1 MSDTCL
7 APAAGCGG
15 AVAVHHRHRATWRA
29 EPQRPPGPATACLYL
44 LALGRV
50 DCNVLQDLEW
60 PHAAPGECINEC
72 GPGFVFV
79 QGDVVDFFDIQTSAA
94 VGNGTVVGLS
104 KVTVRMC
111 SPSCPSFSSAPLRVC
126 SSLFSYYFSSPPC
139 SSPHF
144 FSFSILPF

>member
-15 AVAVHHRHRATWRA
+15 ADAVHHRHRATWRA

-50 DCNVLQDLEW
+50 DCNVLQHWNGPTRPGGSALMN
-60 PHAAPGECINEC
+60 AARVLFLCRGMWST
-72 GPGFVFV
+72 FS
-79 QGDVVDFFDIQTSAA
+79 TSRRRRRS
-94 VGNGTVVGLS
+94 GTE
-104 KVTVRMC
+104 
-111 SPSCPSFSSAPLRVC
+111 PSSACRKSRCGCVLLLVL
-126 SSLFSYYFSSPPC
+126 LFLLLLYVFALLFFLIIFLLLLALLLV
-139 SSPHF
+139 F